1 MSHLPSGDTENVV
14 LGQAPID
21 IDTLIRIAVHGA
33 KVRLPNDAAWL
44 KRLTDCEALVA
55 RAVADGVPIY
65 AVNTGF
71 GSNCGA
77 RISAEPIRALGEGLL
92 RFHGCGVG
100 PALPIAAVRAA
111 MVCRILCLGLGYSGV
126 RAALLERLVD
136 FLNHQITPV
145 VPSQGSVGAS
155 GDLTPMSYV
164 AAALVGQRDVFYRG
178 ESMPARHA
186 LELAG
191 LPPFEFGVK
200 EPIGMLNGT
209 PIMTGVAVLVADQC
223 RRIVAAATRATAL
236 SVHAMAGHEHHLHPV
251 LFKAKPFPGQAAV
264 AADLRALLRSQG
276 GVHEAEVPESLQD
289 PYSLRCAPHVIGVL
303 VDALAWVERWIEIEA
318 GSATDNPLF
327 DPVSGRPL
335 MGGNF
340 YGGHIA
346 FAMDAVKAAVASV
359 ADLCDRQGA
368 LLVDPR
374 FNRGLPGQLAMT
386 TGTDEG
392 SAPRHAFK
400 GMQITMSALTAEA
413 LQASMPVASFSRST
427 ESHNQDKVSMGTIAA
442 REALRVCELVGH
454 ALSVHLLIAA
464 QACELRGGIDGRPE
478 VAAQVAAIRKLS
490 APVVEDRPLDA
501 DVEAVYQAVA
511 AGGLGLPLSSGGLP

>member
-1 MSHLPSGDTENVV
+1 
-14 LGQAPID
+14 
-21 IDTLIRIAVHGA
+21 
-33 KVRLPNDAAWL
+33 
-44 KRLTDCEALVA
+44 
-55 RAVADGVPIY
+55 
-65 AVNTGF
+65 
-71 GSNCGA
+71 
-77 RISAEPIRALGEGLL
+77 
-92 RFHGCGVG
+92 
-100 PALPIAAVRAA
+100 
-111 MVCRILCLGLGYSGV
+111 
-126 RAALLERLVD
+126 
-136 FLNHQITPV
+136 
-145 VPSQGSVGAS
+145 
-155 GDLTPMSYV
+155 
-164 AAALVGQRDVFYRG
+164 
-178 ESMPARHA
+178 
-186 LELAG
+186 
-191 LPPFEFGVK
+191 
-200 EPIGMLNGT
+200 
-209 PIMTGVAVLVADQC
+209 
-223 RRIVAAATRATAL
+223 
-236 SVHAMAGHEHHLHPV
+236 
-251 LFKAKPFPGQAAV
+251 
-264 AADLRALLRSQG
+264 
-276 GVHEAEVPESLQD
+276 
-289 PYSLRCAPHVIGVL
+289 
-303 VDALAWVERWIEIEA
+303 
-318 GSATDNPLF
+318 LF

-386 TGTDEG
+386 TGTDDG

-478 VAAQVAAIRKLS
+478 VAAQVAAIRKFS

-501 DVEAVYQAVA
+501 DVEAVYGAIA
-511 AGGLGLPLSSGGLP
+511 AGSLGQSLSAGGVR